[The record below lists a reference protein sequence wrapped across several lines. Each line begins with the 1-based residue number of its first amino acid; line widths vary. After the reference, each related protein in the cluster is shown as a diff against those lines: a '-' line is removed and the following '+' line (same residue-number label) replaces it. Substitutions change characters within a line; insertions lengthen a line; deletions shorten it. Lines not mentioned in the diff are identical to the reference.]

1 MNNDKFIGLHTIII
15 KKPYDYN
22 KGKQTARKIMKK
34 KITKERETKT
44 SYRFVNIDKNYF
56 YKKSFRTKKI
66 NPHLSLVFGILKP
79 EHHELLGGGILDYF
93 KKGYNLVKTG
103 FNKGKEVIKSAL
115 IRTDNYN
122 NTTTRH
128 LREFGDR
135 PVQRLTIYRTPIM
148 KILDKVLNL
157 ISLGQ
162 FSKLKKEYGF
172 DELFHLQL
180 VADVG
185 NKTLVIEKNE
195 VINVNTSYKT
205 TEKTE
210 KLDVDLKGKQFTI
223 NQMLEEGRKQQ
234 GDKKWFLYDPWTN
247 NCQFFIKYCLEAVG
261 LYGTKEKDFLFQ
273 DISEL
278 QKKLNPVSRAI
289 AKGVTTTGA
298 IVNKL
303 TGQGEKKRVILR
315 INKK

>member
-1 MNNDKFIGLHTIII
+1 MDKFIGLHAVII
-15 KKPYDYN
+15 KKPYDY
-22 KGKQTARKIMKK
+22 KKAKQTARKILKK
-34 KITKERETKT
+34 KIINEKETKNN
-44 SYRFVNIDKNYF
+44 YKFIDNEKNYF
-56 YKKSFRTKKI
+56 YNKSFITKKI
-66 NPHLSLVFGILKP
+66 NSNLSIIVGILKP
-79 EHHELLGGGILDYF
+79 EYQELQGGGILDFF

-103 FNKGKEVIKSAL
+103 FNKGKEVVKNTL

-122 NTTTRH
+122 NTTTKH
-128 LREFGDR
+128 LREYGDL

-148 KILDKVLNL
+148 KILDKVINI

-172 DELFHLQL
+172 DELYHLAL

-210 KLDVDLKGKQFTI
+210 KLDVDLKGKKFTI

-261 LYGTKEKDFLFQ
+261 LFGTKEKDFLYQ

-278 QKKLNPVSRAI
+278 QTKLNPVSKAI

-298 IVNKL
+298 IFNKL
-303 TGQGEKKRVILR
+303 TGRGEKKKIILR